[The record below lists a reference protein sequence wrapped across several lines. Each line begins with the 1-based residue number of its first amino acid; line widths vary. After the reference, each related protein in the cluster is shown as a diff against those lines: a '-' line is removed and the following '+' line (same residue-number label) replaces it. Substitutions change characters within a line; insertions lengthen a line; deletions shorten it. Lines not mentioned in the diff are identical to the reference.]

1 MNYMELLDRA
11 YSQLPET
18 VFKSERFE
26 IPKVESFIEGNR
38 TFFVNF
44 KSIVTTL
51 RRDESH
57 LMKFLFKE
65 LGTPGYIEGSRLV
78 LQSKVNNRQ
87 LQDRINKYVKEYVL
101 CLECGKPDTHI
112 ATIHG
117 ARTLACEACGARRPV
132 RQIR

>member
-11 YSQLPET
+11 YSQLPEK
-18 VFKSERFE
+18 VFKSDRFE
-26 IPKVESFIEGNR
+26 IPRVESFIEGNR

-44 KSIVTTL
+44 KSIATTL

-57 LMKFLFKE
+57 IMKFLFKE
-65 LGTPGYIEGSRLV
+65 LGTPGYVEGSRLV
-78 LQSKVNNRQ
+78 LQSKVPNKL

-101 CLECGKPDTHI
+101 CWECGKPDTHI
-112 ATIHG
+112 TTIQG
-117 ARTLACEACGARRPV
+117 VRTLVCEACGARRPV